1 MITIAVI
8 ALTTV
13 GSIGLVRRIL
23 QGRRHR
29 AFIRRL
35 HNQFD

>member
-23 QGRRHR
+23 QDRRHR
-29 AFIRRL
+29 ALIQRL
-35 HNQFD
+35 HDQFD